1 MPNLKK
7 NQIVIMDNASMHKSQ
22 KIREAIEKACC
33 SLIYQPPYSLDL
45 NPIEHFWS
53 HLKWKIDAL
62 KQKFESIFDII

>member
-1 MPNLKK
+1 
-7 NQIVIMDNASMHKSQ
+7 MHKSQ